1 MLPRYHSGKEFTSNA
16 GDEGSLSGSGRSP
29 GEGLSNPLQYSC
41 LVDYSPWN
49 CRVRLQQQRRY
60 ICITQSICHHLKRCK
75 PTIKDGKTY
84 IRNSLNK
91 TLQDSNDLE
100 IVWRPVCE
108 FWQKCRSTNWV
119 CSQCL
124 VGLPSGY
131 PPRVWAVVRRK
142 HVALG
147 WVVENGSIIPSSLA
161 SLPPPPSPWA
171 FHTPQRSWSKSL
183 KPSHRPVSFP
193 LPPEHASLQWTF
205 QGI

>member
-29 GEGLSNPLQYSC
+29 GEGHSNPLQYSC

-60 ICITQSICHHLKRCK
+60 ICITESICHHLKRCK

-108 FWQKCRSTNWV
+108 FWQKCRSNWQEV
-119 CSQCL
+119 KSHQ
-124 VGLPSGY
+124 
-131 PPRVWAVVRRK
+131 WE
-142 HVALG
+142 
-147 WVVENGSIIPSSLA
+147 WPSSQV
-161 SLPPPPSPWA
+161 
-171 FHTPQRSWSKSL
+171 HKQETQQSL
-183 KPSHRPVSFP
+183 KEREHLYTVSENIHWQQP
-193 LPPEHASLQWTF
+193 L
-205 QGI
+205 